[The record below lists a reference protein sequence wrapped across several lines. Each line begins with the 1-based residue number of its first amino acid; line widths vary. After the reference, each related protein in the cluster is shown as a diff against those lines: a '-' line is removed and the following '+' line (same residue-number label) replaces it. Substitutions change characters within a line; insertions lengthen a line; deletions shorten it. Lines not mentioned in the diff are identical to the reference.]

1 MGGFSDMFTSN
12 LRHVHFHSQVGLTL
26 EKVVAKIKLHP
37 QRFLDCIHKLNES
50 KVWLLQVRCAK

>member
-1 MGGFSDMFTSN
+1 MASPTCFT
-12 LRHVHFHSQVGLTL
+12 RFHSQVGLTL